1 MTDGKDIGKMH
12 PLNNRPCYQEGKCD
26 QRMKAVF
33 KYAIRGFAVLG
44 FFVFMLSVVGWA
56 SLLFREKEKLPDD
69 IVLHLD
75 FSHAIKEKQSESPLS
90 LALADDT
97 GIALRDAVAALDLSA
112 KDPRVKIIVGT
123 FSGNAF
129 PLAASEELRAAV
141 LRAREAGK
149 LSYAFA
155 TSFGELGPA
164 DKAYN
169 LATAFEEIWVQPLGL
184 LGITGFAIE
193 TPFAKKA
200 LEKIGAQADF
210 VHREEYKNVME
221 TFTQDDF
228 TPESSAMLEDVLDQL
243 TAQFVDDVVA
253 ARYIHPY
260 DLLDLMHKAPLTA
273 EEALSAGLIDNIGY
287 ADELEDTLLNATPEA
302 EVVGAQHYLALRR
315 QEIRDGKAVP
325 KNTPVVAFIHAVGNI
340 VQEAGAGPAAEQLI
354 VAGELVGAIEDA
366 VNDETVEAILLRLDS
381 PGGSAVASET
391 VRRALLR
398 AQQAGLPVIVSMGSM
413 AASGGYWIASAAD
426 RIIANSATLT
436 GSIGVVAGKV
446 AATDELWD
454 KLGLSWSMVTRGENA
469 DLWTPLVPFT
479 QEQHNKVDSLV
490 GMTYNAFL
498 SRVADGRGISLDEAR
513 AVAKGRVW
521 TGAQAAENGL
531 VDEIGGLYDAIGV
544 TKSMLSVAEDD
555 SVLLKV
561 FPAPLTLA
569 ERIAKSLQNIS
580 HMGASAARLGILLDG
595 AINTFS
601 PILDVQKGGR
611 QLATDAAFSGL

>member
-1 MTDGKDIGKMH
+1 
-12 PLNNRPCYQEGKCD
+12 
-26 QRMKAVF
+26 MKSIF
-33 KYAIRGFAVLG
+33 KYIFRGFAVLG
-44 FFVFMLSVVGWA
+44 FGVFLLSVVGWA
-56 SLLFREKEKLPDD
+56 SLLFREKEKLPDE

-75 FSHAIKEKQSESPLS
+75 FTHAIKEKQSQSPLNF
-90 LALADDT
+90 ALSDDEGMT
-97 GIALRDAVAALDLSA
+97 LRDAVAALDLSA
-112 KDPRVKIIVGT
+112 KDPRVKIVVGT

-164 DKAYN
+164 DKAYD

-200 LEKIGAQADF
+200 LEKIGARADF

-228 TPESSAMLEDVLDQL
+228 TPEGSAMLEDVLDQL

-260 DLLDLMHKAPLTA
+260 DLLDLMETAPLTA
-273 EEALSAGLIDNIGY
+273 KEALKAGLIDKIGY
-287 ADELEDTLLNATPEA
+287 ADQLEDRIFDTIPDGEFVNAL
-302 EVVGAQHYLALRR
+302 HYLSLRR

-325 KNTPVVAFIHAVGNI
+325 KNTPVIAFIHAVGNI
-340 VQEAGAGPAAEQLI
+340 VQEAGASPAAEQLI

-391 VRRALLR
+391 VRRALIR
-398 AQQAGLPVIVSMGSM
+398 AQYSGIPIIVSMGSM

-479 QEQHNKVDSLV
+479 DQQRDKIDGLV

-498 SRVADGRGISLDEAR
+498 SRVADGRDMTREEAR

-521 TGAQAAENGL
+521 TGGQAAENGL
-531 VDEIGGLYDAIGV
+531 VDEVGGLYDAIGA
-544 TKSMLSVAEDD
+544 TKSMLGVAEDD

-595 AINTFS
+595 AINVLS
-601 PILDVQKGGR
+601 PILGSQNGGR
-611 QLATDAAFSGL
+611 QLISDAAFSGL